1 MKKILT
7 VVLAVLIAT
16 APMFGCSGEDIKSQL
31 SLNQTN
37 VNMTLFGESELV
49 VTYKNL
55 DGVKWSNSN
64 DSVVKL
70 DGSGDNVKVIA
81 VGSGISVV
89 TVSAGELSD
98 SCTISVN
105 ESNERLTLST
115 NGFDS
120 VSLRENGTMFVP
132 ATVSFGNEV
141 FTKATI
147 KYTVEDQSVATIDDN
162 GVITAVKEGTTKAFI
177 RAEYYG
183 VYSNVCTVDITVTKG
198 PLLKINAAYVSLYAA
213 GVGDDTTIFPNK
225 FPINVSVIDGENS
238 VENVSFAAV
247 SSNDDVVK
255 IKDGIIESVAAGNG
269 YIEISYVHKNQ
280 TYTAKVFVEIK
291 SIPIASLT
299 LEEKS
304 ITLFNSAPTVDYK
317 GQHQVGAT
325 ATVDG
330 KKVDASKLTWLVEEG
345 EDVVTVTQKGLIK
358 KLKAGQ
364 AKVSVNFSY
373 GGKSYKDVCEVY
385 VYEPINYLESHR
397 FWDREGVYAT
407 VYNQTQFVYDEITLT
422 HDKDVPFIRINLI
435 PDKMLVHQYGWGST
449 PKNPDTYDNA
459 NVQFVFITLTEIGN
473 ETNKMTVG
481 IRVCKDNWDGAI
493 KNAQV
498 GARSSTMPT
507 VISGKNGSNHFFG
520 INGDSNE
527 KVNCHLFNG
536 GGWAKTAKSSFY
548 GNYLSDVTDTYT
560 LGFSIEGTTIYMHN
574 ENTVVK
580 LWDLNN
586 DTLAFA
592 TANPEILSEEH
603 VWSGFTSNKVKLSI
617 SADSYYTSSFN
628 FAILDIGGRG
638 VTSADVD
645 NMRIA
650 TNA

>member
-1 MKKILT
+1 MKKLLSVI
-7 VVLAVLIAT
+7 LAVLIAT
-16 APMFGCSGEDIKSQL
+16 APTFGCNGEKNKAEL
-31 SLNQTN
+31 SLNHTN
-37 VNMTLFGESELV
+37 VNMTLLGESELV
-49 VTYKNL
+49 ASYKNIN
-55 DGVKWSNSN
+55 GVEWSNSN

-70 DGSGDNVKVIA
+70 DGSGDNVKIVA
-81 VGSGISVV
+81 VGSGISVI
-89 TVSAGELSD
+89 TVSGGDLTA
-98 SCTISVN
+98 SCTVSVN
-105 ESNERLTLST
+105 ESSERLTLST

-132 ATVSFGNEV
+132 ATVSFGSEF

-198 PLLKINAAYVSLYAA
+198 AILKINAAYVSLYAA

-317 GQHQVGAT
+317 GQYQVGAT

-330 KKVDASKLTWLVEEG
+330 KKVDASNLTWAVEEG
-345 EDVVTVTQKGLIK
+345 ADVVTVTQKGLIK
-358 KLKAGQ
+358 KLKTGQ
-364 AKVSVNFSY
+364 AKVSVNFNY

-385 VYEPINYLESHR
+385 VYEPVSYLESHR
-397 FWDREGVYAT
+397 HWDREGVYAT
-407 VYNQTQFVYDEITLT
+407 VYNKTQLVYDEITLT
-422 HDKDVPFIRINLI
+422 QDKETPFIRLNLI
-435 PDKMLVHQYGWGST
+435 PDKMLVHQYVWGST
-449 PKNPDTYDNA
+449 PKNPDSEDNG
-459 NVQFVFITLTEIGN
+459 NIQFLLITLTEIGN

-481 IRVCKDNWDGAI
+481 VRLCKDNWDGKI
-493 KNAQV
+493 SNSQV
-498 GARSSTMPT
+498 GAWASSMPS
-507 VISGKNGSNHFFG
+507 VISGRTNHFFG
-520 INGDSNE
+520 INGGSNE
-527 KVNCHLFNG
+527 TASCHLYSG
-536 GGWAKTAKSSFY
+536 GGWAATAKHSFF
-548 GNYLSDVTDTYT
+548 GKYLGDVTNAYT
-560 LGFSIEGTTIYMHN
+560 IAFSIEGTTIYMHN
-574 ENTVVK
+574 QNTVTK
-580 LWDLNN
+580 LWDLKE
-586 DTLAFA
+586 DTVSFA
-592 TANPEILSEEH
+592 AKNPDVLSAEH
-603 VWSGFTSNKVKLSI
+603 AWSGFTSNKVKLSI
-617 SADSYYTSSFN
+617 SADSYFTNSFN
-628 FAILDIGGRG
+628 VAILDVGGHG
-638 VTSADVD
+638 VTAADAN
-645 NMRIA
+645 NMHIVKTA
-650 TNA
+650 